1 VKSFDAANQL
11 AAECFGGETTS
22 KTYDSSTDK
31 FMDLSVEKSN
41 SAYMLFYEKKN
52 TKSKTST
59 KDKLDSVQKIHD
71 ENHTSS
77 EQDYDD
83 LFKLIWNENMKF
95 INDRHIFEHGY
106 FNFVWQICEYVPRS
120 FMNRKNS
127 LMEMIANQTDNVS
140 EASLANAVELA
151 LAAKSSILLAFKLGV
166 SFLFETYVHA
176 RDKPNMVQW
185 IELMLTLLSSNKEA
199 SIWFVEFLSDSTQNA
214 MQWCVKIFLKC
225 PNSAIRQMFQRL
237 LIHTVTLAYKEDKKC
252 VENFIDTFLELIESR
267 NSNQGKNKRQDNNNA
282 HNHNQSGQRNSK
294 DQAMT
299 SSINKF
305 NIRHMSEYFSFLYEF
320 ARIGQEECLMLI
332 RANAISKC
340 ATFYLHNRRP
350 DNTRAKNTQKNG
362 VKKNA
367 NSRNKQSERRKGD
380 TIESKRI
387 DQKFKKKGSY
397 YCRYLI
403 FILIFWIKLKTR

>member
-52 TKSKTST
+52 IKPKSNIPVTKTDTTIQHQDLINS
-59 KDKLDSVQKIHD
+59 
-71 ENHTSS
+71 ENINNN
-77 EQDYDD
+77 EIDYDD

-127 LMEMIANQTDNVS
+127 LMEMIATQTDNVS
-140 EASLANAVELA
+140 EAILANAVELA
-151 LAAKSSILLAFKLGV
+151 LAAKSSILLAFKMGV
-166 SFLFETYVHA
+166 SFLLETYVHA
-176 RDKPNMVQW
+176 RDKPNMIQW

-199 SIWFVEFLSDSTQNA
+199 SIWFVEHLTDSSQNA

-237 LIHTVTLAYKEDKKC
+237 LIHAITLAYKEDRKC
-252 VENFIDTFLELIESR
+252 VENFMETFLYLIDTKL
-267 NSNQGKNKRQDNNNA
+267 KNKKLDKSTPNN
-282 HNHNQSGQRNSK
+282 HGQRNVKESG
-294 DQAMT
+294 T
-299 SSINKF
+299 PGISKF
-305 NIRHMSEYFSFLYEF
+305 NIRYMSEYFSFLYEF
-320 ARIGQEECLMLI
+320 ARIGHDECLMLI

-340 ATFYLHNRRP
+340 AAFYLQNRRP
-350 DNTRAKNTQKNG
+350 DNSRLKNMQKNG
-362 VKKNA
+362 QKKHSKKA
-367 NSRNKQSERRKGD
+367 KNKQGDQRKICM
-380 TIESKRI
+380 TETKKL
-387 DQKFKKKGSY
+387 DQKLKKKG
-397 YCRYLI
+397 I
-403 FILIFWIKLKTR
+403 FDLMKMFKFLRVFIKII